1 MPSDI
6 EEAMQ
11 KILFAALAYLS
22 LTATAVW
29 SQDAMDFYSRGLES
43 SLANKRIEYFSK
55 AIELNPNLA
64 EAYEKRALH
73 YYYQRKY
80 DKAINDY
87 SKLIEFKPLE
97 AAAYMMR
104 GSTYLRKGRGGWI
117 KAKID
122 SLKSYFSKQGL
133 PRSRELLDKAIED
146 LSQAIELDAKL
157 ASAYSYRAEAY
168 RFMGMSKEALRDSTV
183 AINLGGDSL
192 SIASAHAT
200 RAKIYGQRGQ
210 HELAEAEFSKAMELN
225 PRFYVFGFFLLRY
238 FDDIPSLEAVH
249 WWGLVGIIAVAFVLI
264 FQVTLRRPQK
274 GGR

>member
-1 MPSDI
+1 
-6 EEAMQ
+6 MQ
-11 KILFAALAYLS
+11 KILFATLAYLS
-22 LTATAVW
+22 LTATPAW
-29 SQDAMDFYSRGLES
+29 SQDAMDYYNRGLES

-64 EAYEKRALH
+64 SAYEKRALH

-80 DKAINDY
+80 DKAIDDY
-87 SKLIEFKPLE
+87 SKFIEFNPLE

-104 GSTYLRKGRGGWI
+104 GSTYLKKERGGWI
-117 KAKID
+117 KAEID
-122 SLKSYFSKQGL
+122 SLRSHLSKQGL
-133 PRSRELLDKAIED
+133 PRSGELLENAIED
-146 LSQAIELDAKL
+146 LSQAIELDPKL

-168 RFMGMSKEALRDSTV
+168 RFMGMTKEALRDSTV

-192 SIASAHAT
+192 SIASAHAI
-200 RAKIYGQRGQ
+200 RAKIYAQRGQ
-210 HELAEAEFSKAMELN
+210 HELAEAEFRKAMELN

-249 WWGLVGIIAVAFVLI
+249 RLGLVGIIAVGFVLI
-264 FQVTLRRPQK
+264 FQVTLRLPKK

>member
-1 MPSDI
+1 
-6 EEAMQ
+6 MQ
-11 KILFAALAYLS
+11 KILFATLLYLS
-22 LTATAVW
+22 LTATAGW
-29 SQDAMDFYSRGLES
+29 SQNAMDFYNRGLES
-43 SLANKRIEYFSK
+43 SLANKRVKYFSK

-64 EAYEKRALH
+64 VAYEKRALH

-97 AAAYMMR
+97 AAAYKMR
-104 GSTYLRKGRGGWI
+104 GLTYLKKQRGGWI
-117 KAKID
+117 KAEID
-122 SLKSYFSKQGL
+122 SLRSYFSKQGL
-133 PRSRELLDKAIED
+133 PRSGDLLEKAIED
-146 LSQAIELDAKL
+146 LSQAIELDPKL
-157 ASAYSYRAEAY
+157 SSAYSYRAEAY
-168 RFMGMSKEALRDSTV
+168 RFMGMTKEALRDSMV

-210 HELAEAEFSKAMELN
+210 HELAEAEFRKSMELN

-238 FDDIPSLEAVH
+238 SDDIPGLEAVH
-249 WWGLVGIIAVAFVLI
+249 WLGLVGIIVVAFVLI
-264 FQVTLRRPQK
+264 FQVTLRRPKK

>member
-1 MPSDI
+1 MH
-6 EEAMQ
+6 

-22 LTATAVW
+22 LTATASW
-29 SQDAMDFYSRGLES
+29 SQDAMDFYNRGLDS
-43 SLANKRIEYFSK
+43 SRANKRIEYFSK

-64 EAYEKRALH
+64 AAYEKRALH

-87 SKLIEFKPLE
+87 SKFIELKPLE
-97 AAAYMMR
+97 AAAYLMR
-104 GSTYLRKGRGGWI
+104 GLTYLKKERGGWI
-117 KAKID
+117 KAEID
-122 SLKSYFSKQGL
+122 SLRSYFSTQGL
-133 PRSRELLDKAIED
+133 PRSGVLLVSAIED
-146 LSQAIELDAKL
+146 FSQAIELDPKL

-168 RFMGMSKEALRDSTV
+168 RFMGMTKEALHDSMV

-210 HELAEAEFSKAMELN
+210 HELAEAEFRKSMELN

-238 FDDIPSLEAVH
+238 FDDIPSLESVH
-249 WWGLVGIIAVAFVLI
+249 WFGLVGIIVVAFVFI
-264 FQVTLRRPQK
+264 FQVTLRRPKK
-274 GGR
+274 GVRR

>member
-1 MPSDI
+1 
-6 EEAMQ
+6 MQ
-11 KILFAALAYLS
+11 KILFATLAYLS
-22 LTATAVW
+22 LTATAGW
-29 SQDAMDFYSRGLES
+29 SQDAMDFYNRGLES

-64 EAYEKRALH
+64 AAYEKRALH

-104 GSTYLRKGRGGWI
+104 GLTYLKKERGGWI
-117 KAKID
+117 KAEID
-122 SLKSYFSKQGL
+122 SLRSHLSKQDL
-133 PRSRELLDKAIED
+133 PRSGELLEKAIED
-146 LSQAIELDAKL
+146 LSQAIELNPKL

-168 RFMGMSKEALRDSTV
+168 RFMGMTKEALSDATV

-210 HELAEAEFSKAMELN
+210 HELAEAEFRKSMELN

-249 WWGLVGIIAVAFVLI
+249 WLGLVGIIVVAFVLI
-264 FQVTLRRPQK
+264 FQVTLRRPKK
-274 GGR
+274 GGRW